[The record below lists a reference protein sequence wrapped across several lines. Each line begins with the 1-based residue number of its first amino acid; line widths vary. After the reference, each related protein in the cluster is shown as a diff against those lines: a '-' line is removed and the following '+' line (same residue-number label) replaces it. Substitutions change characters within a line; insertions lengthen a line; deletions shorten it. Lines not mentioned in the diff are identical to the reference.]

1 MRAEASDCLAI
12 RLFQAPVGAG
22 WRSTVLSSSMP
33 GFPSIPFEEIDIV
46 SLRKQQVH
54 LLRRGFK
61 YIDFWL
67 DL

>member
-1 MRAEASDCLAI
+1 MRAEARTVWPYDSSRPPSGLLAI
-12 RLFQAPVGAG
+12 NGPQLLYARL
-22 WRSTVLSSSMP
+22 
-33 GFPSIPFEEIDIV
+33 PSIPFEEIDIV